1 MDLCSSQQ
9 QQPQQIIY
17 VDENN
22 NVIGIGSGQIP
33 AVAATGGPVAAAP
46 TAQLVQGDQGE
57 GDDGFDKE
65 ALIDENPAY
74 NYAVNVAD
82 DDEQLY
88 QTHKQE
94 LSDNVRYRGYQT

>member
-1 MDLCSSQQ
+1 M
-9 QQPQQIIY
+9 IF

-22 NVIGIGSGQIP
+22 NVVGVGSRSAPSIPQGISILGQIP
-33 AVAATGGPVAAAP
+33 TDQPINLVPEEKAETGEDV
-46 TAQLVQGDQGE
+46 D
-57 GDDGFDKE
+57 FDKD

-94 LSDNVRYRGYQT
+94 LSDKVRLSRDIVRERLSGS